1 MVGPTIWEK
10 ENQRREGC
18 GSQGDR
24 QSAAGRAFLGLSS
37 GLVLVLGG
45 VLICQGMGGKG
56 LQTLSID
63 NSPKMIGCEEIW
75 EVFGQ
80 KGVVMGGE
88 CGLEGE
94 IVSEILKD
102 VQLLMGRRK

>member
-1 MVGPTIWEK
+1 
-10 ENQRREGC
+10 
-18 GSQGDR
+18 
-24 QSAAGRAFLGLSS
+24 
-37 GLVLVLGG
+37 
-45 VLICQGMGGKG
+45 
-56 LQTLSID
+56 
-63 NSPKMIGCEEIW
+63 MIGCEEIW

-80 KGVVMGGE
+80 KGVVTAGE

>member
-1 MVGPTIWEK
+1 
-10 ENQRREGC
+10 
-18 GSQGDR
+18 
-24 QSAAGRAFLGLSS
+24 
-37 GLVLVLGG
+37 
-45 VLICQGMGGKG
+45 
-56 LQTLSID
+56 
-63 NSPKMIGCEEIW
+63 MIGCEEIW

-102 VQLLMGRRK
+102 VQLLKGRRK